1 MCVYIYV
8 CTYIY
13 THTHIYINDTHTLNV
28 YKQFGGTPTKL
39 KYMSK
44 ERPGIGRR
52 DGQEGTFAFSV
63 IFVFL

>member
-1 MCVYIYV
+1 MIL
-8 CTYIY
+8 
-13 THTHIYINDTHTLNV
+13 THTLNV